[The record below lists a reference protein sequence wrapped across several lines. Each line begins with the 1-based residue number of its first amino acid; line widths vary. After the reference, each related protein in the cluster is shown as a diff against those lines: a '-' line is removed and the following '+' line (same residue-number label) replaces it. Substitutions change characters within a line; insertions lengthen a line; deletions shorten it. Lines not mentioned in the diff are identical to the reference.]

1 MLQMKSFNQFYKLR
15 KRVGSA
21 LCAAPNSFTTVLY
34 PTQEQRPMWSYI
46 ITHFYG
52 WLKYMTN
59 RDIKIHCR

>member
-52 WLKYMTN
+52 Q
-59 RDIKIHCR
+59 I